1 MLIINHLYFL
11 YNNHVCL
18 QNETSRGRR
27 GRRRRGELRTEQEIG
42 GILAILNDIGA
53 RQNEPAN
60 IIYLPSKHQIIAIM
74 KEILSKIPKHLTSCP
89 VLTDKKEWILG
100 AASLALGVGSSLFG
114 ANKAKKAVRRA
125 AAENTYRTNA
135 EKAWYDKNYNTDY
148 LDTKAGQNLMRRAKE
163 VQDEYVRKADGAA
176 AVGGGTAASVA
187 MAKEAA
193 NKAMGDTIANV
204 AAQDTARKQHVEDAH
219 LRNTQQLSRERQQ
232 IEQQK
237 AQATSDAAQNASN
250 AMFNFGVNQVGSQL
264 EGAKGLKTND
274 LANSKPTLDNT
285 NVSQIAEGLSYKTN
299 PSGFINPS
307 TTSGHTMLDE
317 AVGELNKRKP
327 NVPHVGV

>member
-1 MLIINHLYFL
+1 MGLL
-11 YNNHVCL
+11 
-18 QNETSRGRR
+18 E
-27 GRRRRGELRTEQEIG
+27 GEEGEGKGVSCAPRKKLVGFGAISTEVG
-42 GILAILNDIGA
+42 T
-53 RQNEPAN
+53 RQNEPSN

-74 KEILSKIPKHLTSCP
+74 TEILSKIPKHLTSCP
-89 VLTDKKEWILG
+89 VLGDKKEWVLG

-114 ANKAKKAVRRA
+114 ANKAKKAARRA
-125 AAENTYRTNA
+125 QAENTYRTNA

-187 MAKEAA
+187 MAKESA

-219 LRNTQQLSRERQQ
+219 LQNTQQLSRERQQ

-250 AMFNFGVNQVGSQL
+250 AMFNFGVNQLGSEL
-264 EGAKGLKTND
+264 DGAKAVK
-274 LANSKPTLDNT
+274 ANALGSNEKPIDNT
-285 NVSQIAEGLSYKTN
+285 NVSHTMNETARSAASDHLAESMMSPEEKNQYRLKKAVGLSRL
-299 PSGFINPS
+299 G
-307 TTSGHTMLDE
+307 
-317 AVGELNKRKP
+317 
-327 NVPHVGV
+327 

>member
-1 MLIINHLYFL
+1 MGFL
-11 YNNHVCL
+11 
-18 QNETSRGRR
+18 E
-27 GRRRRGELRTEQEIG
+27 GEVGEGKGVDCSPRKKLVG
-42 GILAILNDIGA
+42 FWAILNEVGT
-53 RQNEPAN
+53 RQNEPSN

-74 KEILSKIPKHLTSCP
+74 TEILSKIPKHLTSCP
-89 VLTDKKEWILG
+89 VLGDKKEWILG
-100 AASLALGVGSSLFG
+100 AAALAGGVASSLFG
-114 ANKAKKAVRRA
+114 ANKAKKAARRA
-125 AAENTYRTNA
+125 QAENTYRTNA
-135 EKAWYDKNYNTDY
+135 EKAWYEKNYNTDY

-219 LRNTQQLSRERQQ
+219 LQNTQQLSRERQQ

-250 AMFNFGVNQVGSQL
+250 AMFNFGVNQLGSEL
-264 EGAKGLKTND
+264 EGTKGVKTND
-274 LANSKPTLDNT
+274 LGSNGSGSDNT
-285 NVSQIAEGLSYKTN
+285 NVSHTPQVNPTAIAYEAQYGKGAVKDPIPVGYN
-299 PSGFINPS
+299 EVGQHYDP
-307 TTSGHTMLDE
+307 LDL
-317 AVGELNKRKP
+317 ATGAKKRLK
-327 NVPHVGV
+327 G

>member
-1 MLIINHLYFL
+1 MGLL
-11 YNNHVCL
+11 
-18 QNETSRGRR
+18 E
-27 GRRRRGELRTEQEIG
+27 GEEG
-42 GILAILNDIGA
+42 GEEGVSCAPRKKLVGFGAILNEVGT
-53 RQNEPAN
+53 RQNEPSN

-74 KEILSKIPKHLTSCP
+74 TEILSKIPKHLTSCP
-89 VLTDKKEWILG
+89 VLTDKKEWVLG

-114 ANKAKKAVRRA
+114 ANKAKKAARRA
-125 AAENTYRTNA
+125 QAENTYRTNA

-219 LRNTQQLSRERQQ
+219 LQNTQQLSRERQQ

-250 AMFNFGVNQVGSQL
+250 AMFNFGVNQLGSEL
-264 EGAKGLKTND
+264 EGAKGMKTND
-274 LANSKPTLDNT
+274 LANSKPILDNT
-285 NVSQIAEGLSYKTN
+285 NVSHTMNETARSAASDHLAESMMTPEEKNQYRLKKAVGLS
-299 PSGFINPS
+299 GL
-307 TTSGHTMLDE
+307 G
-317 AVGELNKRKP
+317 
-327 NVPHVGV
+327 